1 MASLRAYVLTR
12 LLLVLPML
20 LIVLT
25 VIFVVVRVLPG
36 DPVLAVLG
44 PKATPEERQKMRVQL
59 GLDKPLY
66 EQYAVYMTGIFRG
79 DLGRSMIFGMRPV
92 ASEIWDRFPATLEL
106 AITSSIIAAALGLAV
121 GARGALSKRREAD
134 FAARLYGIVTYSF
147 FIPWLGIMLQ
157 IVLGVWLHLFPIS
170 GRIMPTLAPT
180 HITGLYLVDSLLTG
194 NFTAFGDASWH
205 IFLPALTL
213 GTVVSGIYAKLGR
226 SSFSEVMVQDHV
238 LAARSRGIKEATVFR
253 NHILRNALVPLLT
266 MMGLQFALL
275 LGGTVLTETA
285 FSWPGMG
292 YLIYERILYRDYN
305 TIQGILIFFA
315 LLVVLVNIIIDVV
328 YAVVDPRI
336 RF

>member
-1 MASLRAYVLTR
+1 LASLRAYVVTR

-20 LIVLT
+20 LIVLSI
-25 VIFVVVRVLPG
+25 IFVVARILPG
-36 DPVLAVLG
+36 DPVIAVLG
-44 PKATPEERQKMRVQL
+44 PKATTEEKAKMRAQL

-66 EQYAVYMTGIFRG
+66 QQYITYMTGIFRG

-92 ASEIWDRFPATLEL
+92 ASEIMDRFPATLEL
-106 AITSSIIAAALGLAV
+106 AITSSIISAVIGLFV
-121 GARGALSKRREAD
+121 GAKGALSKWREAD
-134 FAARLYGIVTYSF
+134 LAARLYGIVSYSF

-157 IVLGVWLHLFPIS
+157 ILLGVWLHIFPIS
-170 GRIMPTLAPT
+170 GRIAPDMAPT
-180 HITGLYLVDSLLTG
+180 RITGLYLLDSLITG
-194 NFTAFGDASWH
+194 NLRAFGNAAWH

-213 GTVVSGIYAKLGR
+213 AIVLSGIYAKLGR
-226 SSFSEVMVQDHV
+226 SSFSEVLVQDHV
-238 LAARSRGIKEATVFR
+238 LAARSRGIKAATIFR

-275 LGGTVLTETA
+275 MGGTVLTETA

-315 LLVVLVNIIIDVV
+315 LLVVLVNIIVDIV
-328 YAVVDPRI
+328 YAIVDPRI

>member
-1 MASLRAYVLTR
+1 LASLRAYVLTR

-20 LIVLT
+20 LIVLSI
-25 VIFVVVRVLPG
+25 IFVVARILPG
-36 DPVLAVLG
+36 DPVIAVLG
-44 PKATPEERQKMRVQL
+44 PKATTEEKAKMRAQL

-66 EQYAVYMTGIFRG
+66 QQYVTYMTGIFRG

-92 ASEIWDRFPATLEL
+92 ASEILDRFPATLEL
-106 AITSSIIAAALGLAV
+106 AITSSIISAVLGLLV
-121 GARGALSKRREAD
+121 GAKGALSKWREAD
-134 FAARLYGIVTYSF
+134 LAARLYGIVSYSF

-157 IVLGVWLHLFPIS
+157 ILLGVWLHLFPIS
-170 GRIMPTLAPT
+170 GRISPDLAPT
-180 HITGLYLVDSLLTG
+180 RITGLYLLDSLITG
-194 NFTAFGDASWH
+194 NLRAFGDAAWH

-213 GTVVSGIYAKLGR
+213 AIVLSGIYAKLGR
-226 SSFSEVMVQDHV
+226 SSFSEVLVQDHV
-238 LAARSRGIKEATVFR
+238 LAARSRGIKSATIFR

-275 LGGTVLTETA
+275 MGGTVLTETA

-315 LLVVLVNIIIDVV
+315 LLVVLVNIIVDIV

>member
-1 MASLRAYVLTR
+1 MASLRAYVVTR

-20 LIVLT
+20 LIVLSI
-25 VIFVVVRVLPG
+25 IFVVARILPG
-36 DPVLAVLG
+36 DPVIAVLG
-44 PKATPEERQKMRVQL
+44 PKATTEEKAKMRAQL

-66 EQYAVYMTGIFRG
+66 QQYITYMTGIFRG

-92 ASEIWDRFPATLEL
+92 ASEIMDRFPATLEL
-106 AITSSIIAAALGLAV
+106 AITSSIISAVIGLFV
-121 GARGALSKRREAD
+121 GAKGALSKWREAD
-134 FAARLYGIVTYSF
+134 LAARLYGIVSYSF

-157 IVLGVWLHLFPIS
+157 ILLGVWLHIFPIS
-170 GRIMPTLAPT
+170 GRIAPDMAPT
-180 HITGLYLVDSLLTG
+180 RITGLYLLDSLITG
-194 NFTAFGDASWH
+194 NLRAFGNAAWH

-213 GTVVSGIYAKLGR
+213 AIVLSGIYAKLGR
-226 SSFSEVMVQDHV
+226 SSFSEVLVQDHV
-238 LAARSRGIKEATVFR
+238 LAARSRGIKAATIFR

-275 LGGTVLTETA
+275 MGGTVLTETA

-315 LLVVLVNIIIDVV
+315 LLVVLVNIIVDIV
-328 YAVVDPRI
+328 YAIVDPRI

>member
-1 MASLRAYVLTR
+1 LASLRAYVLTR

-20 LIVLT
+20 LIVLS
-25 VIFVVVRVLPG
+25 VIFVVVRILPG

-44 PKATPEERQKMRVQL
+44 PKATPEERAKMRVQL

-66 EQYAVYMTGIFRG
+66 VQFLVYISGVFRG

-92 ASEIWDRFPATLEL
+92 VAEIWDRFPATLEL
-106 AITSSIIAAALGLAV
+106 AIVSSIIAAALGLLV
-121 GARGALSKRREAD
+121 GSRGALSKKREVD
-134 FAARLYGIVTYSF
+134 VAARLYGIVAYSF

-157 IVLGVWLHLFPIS
+157 ILLGVWLHVFPIS
-170 GRIMPTLAPT
+170 GRIEPTLAPT
-180 HITGLYLVDSLLTG
+180 KITSLYLVDSLLTG
-194 NFTAFGDASWH
+194 NIRAFANAGWH

-213 GTVVSGIYAKLGR
+213 GIVVSGIYAKLGR
-226 SSFSEVMVQDHV
+226 SSFSEVLVQDHV
-238 LAARSRGIKEATVFR
+238 LAARSRGLREATVFR

-315 LLVVLVNIIIDVV
+315 LLVVLVNLVIDVI